1 VNDNIPTDGGNRGS
15 SQAGKNEY
23 GLKRLG
29 QGASTL
35 RQYGEGGNPHGI
47 HKAHAVNDMPQGLL
61 GSPSPRPRAVFDPR
75 S

>member
-1 VNDNIPTDGGNRGS
+1 VNDNVPTDGGNRGS

-35 RQYGEGGNPHGI
+35 RQYGKEATLTASTRH
-47 HKAHAVNDMPQGLL
+47 MQ
-61 GSPSPRPRAVFDPR
+61 
-75 S
+75 